1 MGFGLTS
8 TVMCLPGLEKIIW
21 MQCFIWDA
29 TCIEQ
34 LYSRSVMLT

>member
-8 TVMCLPGLEKIIW
+8 TVMCLPELEKILW
-21 MQCFIWDA
+21 MQCFIRDA

-34 LYSRSVMLT
+34 LYSPSMMLT